1 MKMVTRP
8 VAILIALASFAFV
21 SSIPSQSGE
30 RLTEKQ
36 IRKLFPGT
44 FSGTLDGDERKFT
57 VSLATDGLIRGRV
70 EGKVDEGRW
79 SIEGGKLCVKWKHW
93 EDARKNCQ
101 FVERQG
107 HWYMAIKEDGDVLMK
122 FKR

>member
-1 MKMVTRP
+1 MVTRP
-8 VAILIALASFAFV
+8 VAILIALVSFAFV
-21 SSIPSQSGE
+21 SSMPSHGGE

-44 FSGTLDGDERKFT
+44 FSGTLDGDDRKFT

-79 SIEGGKLCVKWKHW
+79 SIEGGKLCVQWKHW
-93 EDARKNCQ
+93 EEARKNCQ

-107 HWYMAIKEDGDVLMK
+107 HWYMAVKEDGDVLMK

>member
-1 MKMVTRP
+1 MATRP
-8 VAILIALASFAFV
+8 IAMFIALAAFTFV
-21 SSIPSQSGE
+21 SSVPSQSGE

-36 IRKLFPGT
+36 TRKLFPGT

-57 VSLATDGLIRGRV
+57 VSLATDGLIRGHV

-79 SIEGGKLCVKWKHW
+79 SIEGGKLCVQWKHW

-107 HWYMAIKEDGDVLMK
+107 PWFMAVKEDGDVLMK
-122 FKR
+122 FKK